1 MLTSYVTL
9 GRLRQDCGQ
18 SDHRPFR
25 LPLQWPEYAFMRT
38 QKGVSNHHL
47 RQLVDL
53 FVNEDLTLDQPIH
66 LPFQARGRSSVLQ
79 RSMGMFSLVLTPSVR
94 QNSDERVIKKDMG

>member
-9 GRLRQDCGQ
+9 GGLRQDCGQ
-18 SDHRPFR
+18 SDQRLFR
-25 LPLQWPEYAFMRT
+25 LALQRPEYAFMRT

-53 FVNEDLTLDQPIH
+53 FANEDLTRDQPIH
-66 LPFQARGRSSVLQ
+66 QPLQARSRSSVL
-79 RSMGMFSLVLTPSVR
+79 RWSMGKGVLFQKTSAPHLP
-94 QNSDERVIKKDMG
+94 